1 MGRQDLHGRL
11 KKFAKLNMKVYN
23 RKSSGETNM
32 NAQLVYTNENCVG
45 CNKCITVCSCMGA
58 CISTKPDS
66 EGHSRINVDA
76 NRCVACGA
84 CANACPK
91 GAIAVVHGWF
101 AYADPEI
108 CVGCG
113 LCGKSCPVG
122 CITPVLREGV
132 A

>member
-1 MGRQDLHGRL
+1 MIKS
-11 KKFAKLNMKVYN
+11 KKYA
-23 RKSSGETNM
+23 
-32 NAQLVYTNENCVG
+32 CVDE
-45 CNKCITVCSCMGA
+45 K
-58 CISTKPDS
+58 
-66 EGHSRINVDA
+66 
-76 NRCVACGA
+76 RCVACGA

-113 LCGKSCPVG
+113 LCGISCPVG

>member
-1 MGRQDLHGRL
+1 MIKS
-11 KKFAKLNMKVYN
+11 KKYA
-23 RKSSGETNM
+23 R
-32 NAQLVYTNENCVG
+32 
-45 CNKCITVCSCMGA
+45 
-58 CISTKPDS
+58 
-66 EGHSRINVDA
+66 VDEK
-76 NRCVACGA
+76 RCVACGA

-91 GAIAVVHGWF
+91 GAIAVVHGRF